1 MQLYETIFNKINI
14 NLLSFSN
21 VNCHIFNCGFT
32 ANCDTCMTFLLTIEK
47 KCSPLPEQPRQHLLK
62 LGYDPQL
69 PLNPL
74 LILVRFG
81 EI

>member
-1 MQLYETIFNKINI
+1 
-14 NLLSFSN
+14 
-21 VNCHIFNCGFT
+21 
-32 ANCDTCMTFLLTIEK
+32 MTFLLTIEK
-47 KCSPLPEQPRQHLLK
+47 KCSPLPEEPRQHFLK
-62 LGYDPQL
+62 LGYGAQL